1 MKDKKHKVI
10 NMVNIVIAIII
21 IVIVSIFSAQNADP
35 VSISFFAWKF
45 HASLA
50 LVIFLCVLSGVIVG
64 VTLTFLFRLRRQR
77 KSKNMG
83 PAAPQDKSM
92 NKKFDER

>member
-1 MKDKKHKVI
+1 
-10 NMVNIVIAIII
+10 
-21 IVIVSIFSAQNADP
+21 
-35 VSISFFAWKF
+35 
-45 HASLA
+45 
-50 LVIFLCVLSGVIVG
+50 VLSGVIVG